1 MSEKSPKEKREGP
14 FSSLPNPL
22 SLFSHFPFPFDAG
35 RFFGIRD
42 FPYLKLG
49 FGILKQNRGEIRD
62 WKYARKRDCRTPLES
77 LKLWAMTLYWVSS
90 IKKPWSYSLIFKK
103 ILEYRLI
110 LEKKVTSDMPQVFKN
125 DKVAVTFH
133 AGSNAQKFSLI
144 RPHRLWE
151 TGVYKTLLIRLPMP
165 LSRYGR
171 KPWFKIRINLQVN
184 RAGGRCLRKQ
194 HHALHFIF
202 LSLLIFI
209 LLLFILWS
217 VLQIQ

>member
-1 MSEKSPKEKREGP
+1 
-14 FSSLPNPL
+14 
-22 SLFSHFPFPFDAG
+22 
-35 RFFGIRD
+35 
-42 FPYLKLG
+42 
-49 FGILKQNRGEIRD
+49 
-62 WKYARKRDCRTPLES
+62 
-77 LKLWAMTLYWVSS
+77 MTLYWVSS

-110 LEKKVTSDMPQVFKN
+110 LGKKVTSDMPQVFKN
-125 DKVAVTFH
+125 DQVAVTFH

-184 RAGGRCLRKQ
+184 RARVRCLRKQ

-209 LLLFILWS
+209 LMLFFFARLNRFLYSWVFKCQIPPGRFYVVICGFLLYSMMRGSWWFR
-217 VLQIQ
+217 